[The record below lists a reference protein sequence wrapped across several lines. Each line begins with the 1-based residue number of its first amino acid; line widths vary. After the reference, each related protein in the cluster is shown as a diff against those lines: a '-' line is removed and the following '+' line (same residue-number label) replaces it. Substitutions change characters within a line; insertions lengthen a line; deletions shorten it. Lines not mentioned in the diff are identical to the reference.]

1 MFEKIRSK
9 RRIVGIRSDHA
20 YNTTHLLVLSLTT
33 TSTTTA
39 FLLVIGIVRE
49 ALVVAVKRW
58 PPLLFSCQSCC
69 WRTLLLLHNNG
80 WWSFQKWIWRTGPG
94 VLSTPIL
101 EPSLLCECWM
111 IERRTAIQ
119 PFSSASSSSV
129 NTFRQATNIFASCS
143 CSFVG
148 IRVARPWL
156 APSPEQWTYLFFT
169 STVEYCC
176 SGTVAVAAD
185 VTLNDVEA
193 DLLGS
198 CCCPFVGIRVGR
210 HWHIRWKNE
219 LIYSSLH
226 LSHIAVVALWP

>member
-1 MFEKIRSK
+1 M
-9 RRIVGIRSDHA
+9 
-20 YNTTHLLVLSLTT
+20 
-33 TSTTTA
+33 
-39 FLLVIGIVRE
+39 
-49 ALVVAVKRW
+49 VKRW
-58 PPLLFSCQSCC
+58 TPLLFSCQISNNEWRSVQKGYVKQEQECFWPLFWSHHYRANGTVTSKRKLLVQAARTSDGTPQWC
-69 WRTLLLLHNNG
+69 WTIQRIT
-80 WWSFQKWIWRTGPG
+80 S
-94 VLSTPIL
+94 
-101 EPSLLCECWM
+101 
-111 IERRTAIQ
+111 IQ

-169 STVEYCC
+169 SIVEYCC
-176 SGTVAVAAD
+176 SGTVTVAAD

-193 DLLGS
+193 DHLGS

>member
-1 MFEKIRSK
+1 MGFVAIKGSGKQWRWWWNDGLLYSSLVKSATTSEEASK
-9 RRIVGIRSDHA
+9 RDMSNRSRSAFDHYCGA
-20 YNTTHLLVLSLTT
+20 I
-33 TSTTTA
+33 A
-39 FLLVIGIVRE
+39 IVRM
-49 ALVVAVKRW
+49 AQSPHMRKPLVQAARTSDGTPQW
-58 PPLLFSCQSCC
+58 C
-69 WRTLLLLHNNG
+69 WTIQRIT
-80 WWSFQKWIWRTGPG
+80 S
-94 VLSTPIL
+94 
-101 EPSLLCECWM
+101 
-111 IERRTAIQ
+111 IQ